1 MPFDPVTTPTA
12 AQLQAFYTAL
22 KRIQTLQNTMTL
34 ATSRAAARQ
43 QELITAQAGL
53 DAASRQRDAV
63 SRKLFIA
70 RADDS
75 PIPPTGPSTFNALGM
90 DAQRRDIETFH
101 RLVRAVTAAEER
113 VAAGRKGAAEAVTAL
128 TAVKAN
134 LAQQLALV
142 AALRLLVDQNAKAA
156 ITSTNAAATSTAAV
170 TSTSGN
176 RLLSPVDGR
185 LTSPFGNRYD
195 PFFHVYQLHAG
206 IDLAARAGA
215 PIRAAAG
222 GTVLRASWFGGYG
235 RYTCIEHGVVREQ
248 RMMTCYG
255 HQSRILVQPGQQVAA
270 GQTIGLVGS
279 TGASTGPHLH
289 FEVRLGGRPV
299 DPRPWL

>member
-1 MPFDPVTTPTA
+1 VPFDPVTTPSA

-22 KRIQTLQNTMTL
+22 KRIQTLQNTIPV
-34 ATSRAAARQ
+34 ATSRVAARR

-53 DAASRQRDAV
+53 DAARRERDAI

-75 PIPPTGPSTFNALGM
+75 PIPPTGPSTVNALGM
-90 DAQRRDIETFH
+90 DAQRRDIEAFH
-101 RLVRAVTAAEER
+101 RWVQAVTGAEAR
-113 VAAGRKGAAEAVTAL
+113 VAAARKGAAAAGTAL
-128 TAVKAN
+128 TTVKRD
-134 LAQQLALV
+134 LAGQLALV
-142 AALRLLVDQNAKAA
+142 AALRRLVDQNAKAA
-156 ITSTNAAATSTAAV
+156 VTSTNAAITSTP
-170 TSTSGN
+170 GN

-195 PFFHVYQLHAG
+195 PYFHVYQLHAG
-206 IDLAARAGA
+206 LDLAAPAGT

-222 GTVLRASWFGGYG
+222 GTVLRAGWFGGYG
-235 RYTCIEHGVVREQ
+235 RYTCVGHGAVREQ

-255 HQSRILVQPGQQVAA
+255 HQLRILVQPGQQVAA
-270 GQTIGLVGS
+270 GQVIGLVGS

-299 DPRPWL
+299 DPRPWF